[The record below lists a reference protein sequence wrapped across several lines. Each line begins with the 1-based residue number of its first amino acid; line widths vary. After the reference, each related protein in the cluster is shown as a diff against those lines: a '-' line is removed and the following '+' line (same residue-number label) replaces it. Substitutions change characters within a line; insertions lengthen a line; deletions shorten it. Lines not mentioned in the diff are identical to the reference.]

1 MYLKKE
7 IMGLSIHYSGYIL
20 QADLINPLTE
30 VVVDICKDL
39 GWKFHIIE
47 DEEICGVV
55 FSPKECEPI
64 SLTFNQDG
72 RLLSPQNIT
81 LRDINEGIR
90 LDKELIYTTS
100 TKTQYAGM
108 DVHIAVIKLLRYL
121 SKKYMK
127 DFVLNDEGLYWET
140 NDEKVL
146 EKQFGRYHSALEFFS
161 EALQNMS
168 DVPGESLESLADRIE
183 RLLREKL
190 GGTKE

>member
-1 MYLKKE
+1 
-7 IMGLSIHYSGYIL
+7 MGLSIHYSGYIL
-20 QADLINPLTE
+20 QADFIKPLTE
-30 VVVDICKDL
+30 EVVDICKDL
-39 GWKFHIIE
+39 EWKFHVIE

-72 RLLSPQNIT
+72 RLLSPQNI
-81 LRDINEGIR
+81 LVKGIYDGIK
-90 LDKELIYTTS
+90 LDKELIFTTS

-127 DFVLNDEGLYWET
+127 NFVLEDEGLYWET

-146 EKQFGRYHSALEFFS
+146 KDQFERYNSALEFFS
-161 EALQNMS
+161 EALQNMP
-168 DVPGESLESLADRIE
+168 DVQGESLESLADRIE

-190 GGTKE
+190 GGREE